1 MSSIMPNHRAN
12 LLRLAF
18 WLATLFAFTMA
29 VLPHPPA
36 LPGAPS
42 DKVQH
47 IAAFLVLGSLG
58 SLAYAQSSPFR
69 LGLGLSLFGAF
80 IEVVQAIPSLHR
92 DSDPLDWLADT
103 AAVVLV
109 LLIVR
114 RFRARRKGR
123 IAGKH

>member
-1 MSSIMPNHRAN
+1 MPNHRAN
-12 LLRLAF
+12 LFRLAF
-18 WLATLFAFTMA
+18 WLAALFAFTMA
-29 VLPHPPA
+29 DLPHPPA

-80 IEVVQAIPSLHR
+80 IEVVQAIPFLHR